1 MRKGVAGDSRTG
13 RRDLRTRARD
23 THWASTAPD
32 ASAGGGSPAPPSRAP
47 NPKGRLRAR
56 TRSTSSSTRE
66 RRSSASLTSW
76 RSQYRSV
83 SMLGCSGLHVRLVSW
98 YESAV
103 PWRGRCGAGDRCRK
117 EGQGSRSAGA
127 GRVTKGRCWRGCP
140 SAPTHCSAPRGGVG
154 ASPKLRLPLLIRVIR
169 ENPASRGTETS
180 AEVLVAHLSE
190 GRSTAVV

>member
-1 MRKGVAGDSRTG
+1 MAVAAPLCCSWSYRAPGRTTSYDRARPRREEGAAGDSRTG

-32 ASAGGGSPAPPSRAP
+32 ASAGEGSPAPPSRAP

-66 RRSSASLTSW
+66 RRSSASLTGW

-83 SMLGCSGLHVRLVSW
+83 STLGCSGLHVRLVSW
-98 YESAV
+98 HESAV

-140 SAPTHCSAPRGGVG
+140 SAPTPLQR
-154 ASPKLRLPLLIRVIR
+154 ASQPP
-169 ENPASRGTETS
+169 
-180 AEVLVAHLSE
+180 
-190 GRSTAVV
+190 

>member
-1 MRKGVAGDSRTG
+1 MTERVLGEKRVQPAILARVAGTCARAHG
-13 RRDLRTRARD
+13 TRIGPNCG
-23 THWASTAPD
+23 TAPD
-32 ASAGGGSPAPPSRAP
+32 ASTGEGSPAPPSRAP

-140 SAPTHCSAPRGGVG
+140 SAPTHCSAPRGPVLLPGCSG
-154 ASPKLRLPLLIRVIR
+154 ECARRSPGYGWTI
-169 ENPASRGTETS
+169 SC
-180 AEVLVAHLSE
+180 
-190 GRSTAVV
+190 TA

>member
-32 ASAGGGSPAPPSRAP
+32 ASAGEGSPAPPSRAP

-66 RRSSASLTSW
+66 RRSSASLTGW

-83 SMLGCSGLHVRLVSW
+83 STLGCSGLHVRLVSW
-98 YESAV
+98 HESAV
-103 PWRGRCGAGDRCRK
+103 PWRGRCVAGDRCRK

-140 SAPTHCSAPRGGVG
+140 SAPTHLQRALRGGRRVTK
-154 ASPKLRLPLLIRVIR
+154 ALRLPLLRK
-169 ENPASRGTETS
+169 
-180 AEVLVAHLSE
+180 H
-190 GRSTAVV
+190 GRLRHKTRTGLACDACEEEKLTGRCPYL

>member
-32 ASAGGGSPAPPSRAP
+32 ASAGEGSPAPPSRAP

-56 TRSTSSSTRE
+56 TRSTSSSMRE
-66 RRSSASLTSW
+66 RRSSASLTGW

-83 SMLGCSGLHVRLVSW
+83 STLGCSGLHVRLVSW
-98 YESAV
+98 HESAV
-103 PWRGRCGAGDRCRK
+103 PWRGRCVAGDRCRK

-127 GRVTKGRCWRGCP
+127 GRARKGRCWRGCP
-140 SAPTHCSAPRGGVG
+140 SAPTHLQRASQGGRRVTK
-154 ASPKLRLPLLIRVIR
+154 ALRLPLLRK
-169 ENPASRGTETS
+169 
-180 AEVLVAHLSE
+180 H
-190 GRSTAVV
+190 GRLRHKGGRRTGAGKHVTLCQHT